1 MQSGIHDQ
9 FVGELVRAVSL
20 MRQGDG
26 FREDVTQGPLIND
39 SAVDKVRTRKVKPV
53 FCTADMISNHECT
66 SQSLKHA
73 QNPKTSELFWIAEYI

>member
-53 FCTADMISNHECT
+53 FCTADMIPIMSVH
-66 SQSLKHA
+66 L
-73 QNPKTSELFWIAEYI
+73 NPSSMHKPKDK